1 MPDMKKTFVLGL
13 AFGWLFGQVGIGTTT
28 PTHKLDVAGEARVR
42 TLNPLPSPFR
52 IVGANAQ
59 GVLGEIRGQNNGDL
73 LQWDA
78 VQNQWVLT
86 PGQANAWLLLGNA
99 GTNPANNFLGTL
111 DAADLVIRTNNTE
124 RLRVLST
131 GEVRI
136 NTATTAKQ
144 VHIEGG
150 NAGGLQVTVNSAGA
164 AGLSA
169 NLFTSTL
176 AGGGATAHG
185 VEVVTNGDATYL
197 IGIGSSTSPAQP
209 GTNVGVRGLAT
220 NTTGRAIGAWGAV
233 GDATAYIGTV
243 SPTFSAGML
252 AYNEN
257 ALLPT
262 GGVLA
267 SPTAPAAADQR
278 YALFARGRT
287 WIENGQLIVSGP
299 FYNPA
304 AAPPVQGI
312 PTGPGTRILWIPE
325 RASWRAVG
333 IVARADDPFSPNQ
346 ADHADPANI
355 GYASFAAGLNVK
367 ASGNLSFVVGVA
379 SEATATGSVALGKY
393 VSTTHPGSYQIG
405 DDPGNLTSRPASM
418 LRSTLS
424 NQYSARFYNGYRFL
438 VREKDNAAPWS
449 TTPFPPPDPTQPP
462 TVYPNRIPGV
472 FIAGMYNHFRL
483 GSIDYGVG
491 DSWVGIGTQL
501 PDAPLHI
508 VSLWPG
514 ANRGILVDDG
524 SVVTRGT
531 GNIEVAGSGT
541 FRAGGQDG
549 ITRTITVK
557 DQNGNN
563 CQLVFVKGILVS
575 TTCP

>member
-1 MPDMKKTFVLGL
+1 MTLMKKTLISWL
-13 AFGWLFGQVGIGTTT
+13 AAGWLFAQVGIGTTT
-28 PTHKLDVAGEARVR
+28 PTHKLDVAGEARIR
-42 TLNPLPSPFR
+42 TLNPQTAPFR
-52 IVGANAQ
+52 LVGATAQ
-59 GVLGEIRGQNNGDL
+59 GVLGEVRGQNNGDI

-78 VQNQWVLT
+78 GQNLWVLA
-86 PGQANAWLLLGNA
+86 PAQANAWLLLGNS
-99 GTNPANNFLGTL
+99 GTNPANNFLGTI

-136 NTATTAKQ
+136 NTPTTAKQ
-144 VHIEGG
+144 VHISGG
-150 NAGGLQVTVNSAGA
+150 NAGGLQVTVNSTNA

-176 AGGGATAHG
+176 AGAGTTAHG
-185 VEVVTNGDATYL
+185 VEVVTSGDATYL
-197 IGIGSSTSPAQP
+197 IGIGSTTSPAQA

-220 NTTGRAIGAWGAV
+220 NTTGRAIGTWGAV
-233 GDATAYIGTV
+233 GDATPYIGTV
-243 SPTFSAGML
+243 SPTFSAGIL

-257 ALLPT
+257 ALLPV
-262 GGVLA
+262 GGALG

-287 WIENGQLIVSGP
+287 YIENGQLIVSGP

-304 AAPPVQGI
+304 APPPVQGI
-312 PTGPGTRILWIPE
+312 PTGPGTRILWLPE
-325 RASWRAVG
+325 RAAWRAVG
-333 IVARADDPFSPNQ
+333 IAARADDPFSPNQ
-346 ADHADPANI
+346 TNHADPANI

-379 SEATATGSVALGKY
+379 SEGTATGSVALGKY

-405 DDPGNLTSRPASM
+405 DDPGPLAGRPSSM
-418 LRSTLS
+418 LRSTLA
-424 NQYSARFYNGYRFL
+424 NQFSTRFYGGYRFL

-449 TTPFPPPDPTQPP
+449 TVPFPPPDPNQPSTQ
-462 TVYPNRIPGV
+462 YPNRIPGV

-483 GSIDYGVG
+483 GSIGYGVG

-508 VSLWPG
+508 VSPWN
-514 ANRGILVDDG
+514 NRGILVDDG

-531 GNIEVAGSGT
+531 GNIEVAGTGT
-541 FRAGGQDG
+541 FRAGGQNG

-563 CQLVFVKGILVS
+563 CQLVFVKGLLVS